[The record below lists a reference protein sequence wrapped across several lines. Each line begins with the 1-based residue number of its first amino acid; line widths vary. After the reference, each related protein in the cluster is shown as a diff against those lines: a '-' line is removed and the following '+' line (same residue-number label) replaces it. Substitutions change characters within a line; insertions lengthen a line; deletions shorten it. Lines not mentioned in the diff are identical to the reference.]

1 MRWPPLSTASL
12 RVYGTAAENCP
23 DVSGAGNPT
32 ERTVKTMPPE
42 RSLGS
47 SRKAWLL
54 SCRRLIEELVLEMTV
69 LSRSSWAY

>member
-1 MRWPPLSTASL
+1 MFPGR
-12 RVYGTAAENCP
+12 GTLQREP
-23 DVSGAGNPT
+23 
-32 ERTVKTMPPE
+32 VKTMPPE